1 MPLFDPTHTAIII
14 VALMGAVL
22 GLCGY
27 LTLSERKLSAWMQ
40 DRIGPNR
47 VGPGGLL
54 QPMADGGKF
63 FLKEEVI
70 PSHVDKIFYILAPAV
85 AVGTALLSL
94 AIVPFGATTPTPDAV
109 PVPLQTSKSTPSSEK
124 PPRPPE
130 ATMRAWFRLTDQ
142 VFAALKSENV
152 PEPLLKKLY
161 PMKDKVF
168 FRDDFVGEINQL
180 LNTDETKQFQ
190 RLILN
195 YAVDPVATFEQQQKD
210 YQDKFN
216 FVLNPGLDIG
226 VLYIFALGSI
236 AVYGVILA
244 GWSANN
250 KYSLL
255 GSLRAS
261 AQIISYEIPLGM
273 SVLGVFLI
281 VGSLNPERIV
291 AWQTTRGPY
300 WLILFQPLALLL
312 FMTSTYAE
320 ANRLPFDLSEAEQE
334 LVGGYHTE
342 YSSLKLGLMLLAEY
356 VHLVTSSFMISVL
369 FFGGWSLFGLE
380 SFIENPILGAVV
392 KLLVLSGKMVLLC
405 GFAQLIRWTIPRF
418 RFDQLMNLAWKVLFP
433 LALLNLLCVVVVK
446 QFGGPLILLTATSIG
461 LFLGAGLLSV
471 RWHGSVTNPKR
482 KVIKL
487 PPGIPA
493 GVTYAS

>member
-1 MPLFDPTHTAIII
+1 MPAFDLTYTAIII

-47 VGPGGLL
+47 VGPAGLL
-54 QPMADGGKF
+54 QPLADGGKF

-70 PSHVDKIFYILAPAV
+70 PSHVDKIFYIMAPAV

-94 AIVPFGATTPTPDAV
+94 AIVPFGATTPPPNPV
-109 PVPLQTSKSTPSSEK
+109 PVPVHSEAQPVTS
-124 PPRPPE
+124 
-130 ATMRAWFRLTDQ
+130 
-142 VFAALKSENV
+142 
-152 PEPLLKKLY
+152 
-161 PMKDKVF
+161 
-168 FRDDFVGEINQL
+168 
-180 LNTDETKQFQ
+180 
-190 RLILN
+190 
-195 YAVDPVATFEQQQKD
+195 PVAAFEKQQRD
-210 YQDKFN
+210 YQGKFN
-216 FVLNPGLDIG
+216 FVMNPGLDIG
-226 VLYIFALGSI
+226 VLYIFALGSL

-281 VGSLNPERIV
+281 VGSLNPERII
-291 AWQTTRGPY
+291 AWQTQSGPY

-312 FMTSTYAE
+312 FMTSAYAE

-356 VHLVTSSFMISVL
+356 VHLVTQSFIISVL
-369 FFGGWSLFGLE
+369 FLGGWSLFGLE
-380 SFIENPILGAVV
+380 TVFEDPILSAVI
-392 KLLVLSGKMVLLC
+392 KLLVLCGKMVLLC

-418 RFDQLMNLAWKVLFP
+418 RFDQLMNLAWKVMLP
-433 LALLNLLCVVVVK
+433 LALLNLICVVVVK
-446 QFGGPLILLTATSIG
+446 QFGLNLIWLTATSIG

-471 RWHGSVTNPKR
+471 WSSGSITNPKR

-487 PPGIPA
+487 PPGIPQ

>member
-1 MPLFDPTHTAIII
+1 LTVRPIRTSSFFPATLELAMPLFDPLNTAIII
-14 VALMGAVL
+14 VALMAGVL

-54 QPMADGGKF
+54 QPLADGGKF

-70 PSHVDKIFYILAPAV
+70 PSHVDKIFYIMAPAV
-85 AVGTALLSL
+85 AVGTALLAL
-94 AIVPFGATTPTPDAV
+94 AIVPFGETTP
-109 PVPLQTSKSTPSSEK
+109 S
-124 PPRPPE
+124 
-130 ATMRAWFRLTDQ
+130 
-142 VFAALKSENV
+142 
-152 PEPLLKKLY
+152 PEPALTVSAFEK
-161 PMKDKVF
+161 
-168 FRDDFVGEINQL
+168 E
-180 LNTDETKQFQ
+180 Q
-190 RLILN
+190 R
-195 YAVDPVATFEQQQKD
+195 E
-210 YQDKFN
+210 YQRHFN

-226 VLYIFALGSI
+226 VLYIFALGSL

-281 VGSLNPERIV
+281 VGSLNPERII
-291 AWQTTRGPY
+291 AWQTHDGPY

-312 FMTSTYAE
+312 FMTSVYAE

-369 FFGGWSLFGLE
+369 FLGGWSLFGLE
-380 SFIENPILGAVV
+380 TIFTSPIAAAVI
-392 KLLVLSGKMVLLC
+392 KLVILVGKMVCLC

-418 RFDQLMNLAWKVLFP
+418 RFDQLMNLAWKVLLP

-446 QFGGPLILLTATSIG
+446 QAIGVNATKWHLIWLTATSIG

-487 PPGIPA
+487 SPGIQD

>member
-1 MPLFDPTHTAIII
+1 MPLFDPVYTAIVI

-54 QPMADGGKF
+54 QPLADGGKF

-94 AIVPFGATTPTPDAV
+94 AIIPFGATTPPPNPVSVPHPTTVAAPSEERLHTP
-109 PVPLQTSKSTPSSEK
+109 Q
-124 PPRPPE
+124 
-130 ATMRAWFRLTDQ
+130 
-142 VFAALKSENV
+142 AASV
-152 PEPLLKKLY
+152 
-161 PMKDKVF
+161 V
-168 FRDDFVGEINQL
+168 
-180 LNTDETKQFQ
+180 T
-190 RLILN
+190 
-195 YAVDPVATFEQQQKD
+195 PVAEFEQQQKD
-210 YQDKFN
+210 YQSKFN

-281 VGSLNPERIV
+281 VGSLNPERII
-291 AWQTTRGPY
+291 AWQTQNGPY

-312 FMTSTYAE
+312 FMTSVYAE

-356 VHLVTSSFMISVL
+356 VHLVGSSFMISVL
-369 FFGGWSLFGLE
+369 FLGGWSLFGIE
-380 SFIENPILGAVV
+380 SLFGNPILDAVI
-392 KLLVLSGKMVLLC
+392 KLLVLCGKMVCLC
-405 GFAQLIRWTIPRF
+405 LFAQLIRWTIPRF
-418 RFDQLMNLAWKVLFP
+418 RFDQLMNLAWKVMLP
-433 LALLNLLCVVVVK
+433 IALLNLLCVVLVK
-446 QFGGPLILLTATSIG
+446 QFGLSLFLLTATSIC

-487 PPGIPA
+487 PPGVPA
-493 GVTYAS
+493 GVGYAS